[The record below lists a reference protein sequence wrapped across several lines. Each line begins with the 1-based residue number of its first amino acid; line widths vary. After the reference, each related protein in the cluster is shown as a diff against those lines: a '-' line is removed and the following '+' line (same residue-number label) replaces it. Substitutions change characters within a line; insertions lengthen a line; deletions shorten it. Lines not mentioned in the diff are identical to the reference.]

1 MVVRSG
7 RPSEQAL
14 RGQMR
19 LILLPDHPGH
29 GSGGAKLVESDLA
42 RLERRGDDIVV
53 VRSRDRAQ
61 DQGYDQISMP
71 RRLSLARIANLA
83 RLRVSAEATRQELEQ
98 YAAYAVDEVFCGGV
112 ELYRATRSVFP
123 AHHLT
128 VRFHNVFGLVRS
140 RQRETRYPV
149 DPLFSVYLATYP
161 RLERL
166 IFNDPAVSL
175 VFATDA
181 DRDFHALHFPGTSSR
196 VWSINTN
203 VNPEM
208 RTPTKPRLIH
218 FGGASVHK
226 ARGLRYFI
234 SDVFAELR
242 VRYPQL
248 ELHLHGQ
255 GTQRMNDQA
264 KGVFGHGRFDG
275 SGIPHEGDGLFV
287 NPDLLGGGI
296 KIKVGDWL
304 DWGVPFI
311 STPFGVDGY
320 DFEPSVHRMVTGIE
334 EWHAA
339 IPRYFGELGLL
350 SS

>member
-1 MVVRSG
+1 
-7 RPSEQAL
+7 
-14 RGQMR
+14 MR

-29 GSGGAKLVESDLA
+29 GSGGAKLVKSDLA
-42 RLERRGDDIVV
+42 RLGRTSDDIVV
-53 VRSRDRAQ
+53 VRSRDRVQ
-61 DQGYDQISMP
+61 NPGYDQISIP
-71 RRLSLARIANLA
+71 RRLSAARIANLA
-83 RLRVSAEATRQELEQ
+83 RLRVSAEATPRELEQ
-98 YAAYAVDEVFCGGV
+98 YAGYPIDEIFCGGV

-123 AHHLT
+123 SHRLT
-128 VRFHNVFGLVRS
+128 VRFHNLFGLVRS

-166 IFNDPAVSL
+166 ICNDPAVSL
-175 VFATDA
+175 IFATDA

-196 VWSINTN
+196 VWSFNTN
-203 VNPEM
+203 ISPEV

-234 SDVFAELR
+234 SEVFADLGE
-242 VRYPQL
+242 RYPQL
-248 ELHLHGQ
+248 ELHLHGV
-255 GTQRMNDQA
+255 GTERMDDQA

-275 SGIPHEGDGLFV
+275 SGIPHQGDGLFV

-304 DWGVPFI
+304 EWGVPFI

-320 DFEPSVHRMVTGIE
+320 DFDPSAHRIVASIE
-334 EWHAA
+334 DWQTA
-339 IPRYFGELGLL
+339 IPSYFAELGLL
-350 SS
+350 SA